1 MQVLNCDPRLWG
13 LAGSQKGIAASVVC
27 LVQLDPAL
35 SHADFLR
42 GEEPHLPFC
51 RYLGGI
57 CQLGKGA

>member
-1 MQVLNCDPRLWG
+1 MQVLNRDPRLWG
-13 LAGSQKGIAASVVC
+13 LERSQKGIAASVVC

-35 SHADFLR
+35 SHTQFLR

-57 CQLGKGA
+57 CPLGKGA